1 MSLICSLDLVDG
13 SRCPLAISLLDGVV
27 LISLDW
33 FRVSLA
39 FDRDLSHA
47 QTIGWE
53 KLFEAGS
60 LAEARNKGW
69 LCSEGVCGG

>member
-1 MSLICSLDLVDG
+1 M
-13 SRCPLAISLLDGVV
+13 

-60 LAEARNKGW
+60 LAEARNKDW
-69 LCSEGVCGG
+69 LCSEGKEDVVDEGDVMKFLFNA

>member
-1 MSLICSLDLVDG
+1 MSLICSLDLVNG
-13 SRCPLAISLLDGVV
+13 SRYTFAISLLDGVV